1 MPTAPGRERP
11 PTPTAIALVTGASGG
26 IGEELAKLL
35 AADRATLVL
44 AARSAARLHDVADDC
59 RRLGAL
65 RVETVAVDLAS
76 ADGVSTLVA
85 AVRSAGLRIDVLVNN
100 AGFGLAGPFEHTA
113 LGDELEM
120 IRLNVVSLTHLTK
133 AFLPDLRAAQPGPG
147 RLLNVASTAAFQPG
161 PYMAVYYATKAYVL
175 SFSEALAEELRGENV
190 TVTALCPGPT
200 RTGFAARAGM
210 RNSRLFR
217 MGVVSDARRVAR
229 AGYRGM
235 LRGRRV
241 VVPGVLNQVLVQA
254 NRISPRALTA
264 RVTRALNRGRSP
276 A

>member
-65 RVETVAVDLAS
+65 RVETVAVDLA
-76 ADGVSTLVA
+76 APDGVSTLVS
-85 AVRSAGLRIDVLVNN
+85 AVRAAGLRIDVLVNN

-120 IRLNVVSLTHLTK
+120 IQVNVAALADLTHR
-133 AFLPDLRAAQPGPG
+133 FLPGMIARKTGG
-147 RLLNVASTAAFQPG
+147 ILNVASTAAFQPG